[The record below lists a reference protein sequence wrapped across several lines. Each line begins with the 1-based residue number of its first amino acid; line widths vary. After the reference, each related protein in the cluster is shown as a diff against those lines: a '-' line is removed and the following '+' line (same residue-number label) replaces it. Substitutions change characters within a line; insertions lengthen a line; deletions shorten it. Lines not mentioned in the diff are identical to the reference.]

1 MKRRRFLLGSVSS
14 VLTGATVFGGRPVL
28 GVTFDVYQ
36 PKDLDAKK
44 VDSILISF
52 ENFTIT
58 PRYLNDDE
66 DIELSI
72 KATTENGNSE
82 QKTADVGF
90 TNDSLI
96 DEENIQDVGGQDLT
110 QLHITGVN
118 ATDSFLSGEVI
129 VQVNHPSIQSRTF
142 RRQFIVSPSE
152 IPPDGVSR
160 WTFDDADTNNST
172 AIDVWNTNDGG
183 LSNVTTGR
191 SGQLN
196 QSYEF
201 SQSSESYVNVPHSQS
216 LQLTQQL
223 SFSFWLYVDS
233 FPPSW
238 VLLLGKVAEG
248 TNTSGRTYS
257 IWLNDSGYF
266 HLTSA
271 SDEQGQTNIDTP
283 NGSVQTGTWIHYV
296 GVIDRVNGSMKSYI
310 NGTEKASGSI
320 DTNEAVTHTDPLR
333 IGYDNYTNDNYYALD
348 GRLDDVR
355 LYSKVL
361 SPDEVQSL
369 YENDTIL

>member
-1 MKRRRFLLGSVSS
+1 MK
-14 VLTGATVFGGRPVL
+14 
-28 GVTFDVYQ
+28 
-36 PKDLDAKK
+36 
-44 VDSILISF
+44 
-52 ENFTIT
+52 
-58 PRYLNDDE
+58 
-66 DIELSI
+66 
-72 KATTENGNSE
+72 
-82 QKTADVGF
+82 
-90 TNDSLI
+90 
-96 DEENIQDVGGQDLT
+96 
-110 QLHITGVN
+110 
-118 ATDSFLSGEVI
+118 GEVI
-129 VQVNHPSIQSRTF
+129 VQVSHPSIQSRTF

-152 IPPDGVSR
+152 VPPSGVSR

-172 AIDVWNTNDGG
+172 AIDVWNTNDGE

-191 SGQLN
+191 AGQLN
-196 QSYEF
+196 QSYGF
-201 SQSSESYVNVPHSQS
+201 SQSSESYVNVPHSES

-233 FPPSW
+233 FPPDW

-248 TNTSGRTYS
+248 TDTSGRTYS
-257 IWLNDSGYF
+257 IWLNDAGYF

-271 SDEQGQTNIDTP
+271 SDEQGQTTVNTP
-283 NGSVQTGTWIHYV
+283 DGSVQTGTWIHYV
-296 GVIDRVNGSMKSYI
+296 GVIDRVNETMKSYI

-355 LYSKVL
+355 LYSKAL
-361 SPDEVQSL
+361 SPDEVQNL